1 MGKVMISAKIDESI
15 NERLNEYAKEL
26 QLSKSW
32 IIQQALKQYLD
43 RYDEYLS
50 DFRISSLSEGIPH
63 EEVLKEY
70 GLSDKMG

>member
-1 MGKVMISAKIDESI
+1 MISAKVDTVI
-15 NERLNEYAKEL
+15 NDCLINYSKEL

-32 IIQQALKQYLD
+32 IIQQALQQYFTK
-43 RYDEYLS
+43 YDEYLS
-50 DFRISSLSEGIPH
+50 DVRIASLSEGIPH